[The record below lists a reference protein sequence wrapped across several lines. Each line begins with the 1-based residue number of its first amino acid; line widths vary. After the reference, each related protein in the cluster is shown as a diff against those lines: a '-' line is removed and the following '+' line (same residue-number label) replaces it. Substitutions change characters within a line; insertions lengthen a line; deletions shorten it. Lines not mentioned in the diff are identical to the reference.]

1 MAGKKGSTDNK
12 AIKVLTG
19 LSGVGA
25 ATAAKMV
32 AAGMKTPAGVRKA
45 GISGLVKAGISASSA
60 KKIVAGLPKAA
71 AKKAKSTAKKTTAK
85 AKTAAKQAK
94 STAKKTTAKAKTA
107 AKKTTAK
114 AKQTVAAAKKKAPAK
129 EKLLGKTIKTPSL
142 KDMLKRVRK

>member
-71 AKKAKSTAKKTTAK
+71 AKKAFEVFIESFFRESSSVDVSA
-85 AKTAAKQAK
+85 
-94 STAKKTTAKAKTA
+94 
-107 AKKTTAK
+107 
-114 AKQTVAAAKKKAPAK
+114 
-129 EKLLGKTIKTPSL
+129 L
-142 KDMLKRVRK
+142 

>member
-25 ATAAKMV
+25 ATAVKMV

-45 GISGLVKAGISASSA
+45 GISGLVKAGVSASSA

-85 AKTAAKQAK
+85 AKTAAK
-94 STAKKTTAKAKTA
+94 KTTAKAKTA

-114 AKQTVAAAKKKAPAK
+114 AKKTVAAVKKKAPAK